1 MGGLIT
7 VNREDRKMI
16 LKSLPAEVRSQ
27 CVQMAKDI
35 GEQNQTVRDRKVFAA
50 RIRICSGY
58 YDSER
63 VVDSIASRLVSEMTS
78 TDTSS

>member
-1 MGGLIT
+1 MTL
-7 VNREDRKMI
+7 NREDKKRL

-27 CVQMAKDI
+27 CVQMAKEI
-35 GEQNQTVRDRKVFAA
+35 SEQNETIRDRKVFAA

-63 VVDSIASRLVSEMTS
+63 VVSGIASRLISEVTYKNI
-78 TDTSS
+78 SS

>member
-1 MGGLIT
+1 MGGRMT
-7 VNREDRKMI
+7 DNREDRRRI

-27 CVQMAKDI
+27 CVEMAKEI
-35 GEQNQTVRDRKVFAA
+35 GEQNETIRDRKVFAA

-63 VVDSIASRLVSEMTS
+63 VVNGIASRLLSELAHRS
-78 TDTSS
+78 TSS